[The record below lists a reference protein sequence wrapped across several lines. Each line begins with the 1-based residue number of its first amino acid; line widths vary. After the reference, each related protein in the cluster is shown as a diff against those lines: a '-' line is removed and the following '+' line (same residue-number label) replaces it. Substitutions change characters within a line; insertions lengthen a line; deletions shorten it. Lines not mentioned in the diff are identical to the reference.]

1 MTRCSAS
8 ASLGA
13 VLALLVACVAP
24 AAAQTA
30 ERIVE
35 IRVHGNHTTPDD
47 QVVALS
53 GLSVGDPA
61 TPDALKVAE
70 DKLQASRRFE
80 GVEVRR
86 RFASIEDANAIL
98 VVLVVD
104 EREGVSANTPL
115 PGPLRRLGLASLW
128 MPILNFIDGYGFT
141 YGARISF
148 ADPIGPQTRMSI
160 PLTWGGE
167 RRAALEVERT
177 FQGKAWSSVSGAI
190 DTYRRVNPHFEIA
203 DLRVEGRA
211 RVERR
216 FTPWLRAGA
225 AARIARVD
233 FGGDVDTH
241 DAEGVDVTFD
251 TRIDPSFPR
260 NAVHMRLGWE
270 HMGFEAGSAGMWKG
284 DLRGYVGVGGSR
296 VLALRAQ
303 FARASAALPPSEQL
317 LLGGSDTLRGYRT
330 GYRANDRLA
339 AASAELRVP
348 LSSPFSFARLGVK
361 GFVDAGTVWSSSAR
375 LADQPFDHGIG
386 GGFYAGIAALMLDVD
401 VAWPESGSPHVHV
414 GLGVTF

>member
-8 ASLGA
+8 ARLGSL
-13 VLALLVACVAP
+13 LAIMVVCAAP

-35 IRVHGNHTTPDD
+35 IRVHGNHTTPGDE
-47 QVVALS
+47 VLALS
-53 GLSVGDPA
+53 GLSVGVPA
-61 TPDALKVAE
+61 TEEALKAAE
-70 DKLQASRRFE
+70 DKLRASHRFE

-86 RFASIEDANAIL
+86 RFASIEDLTAIL
-98 VVLVVD
+98 VVIVVH
-104 EREGVSANTPL
+104 EREGVSADTPL

-148 ADPIGPQTRMSI
+148 VDTLGPQTRISI

-177 FQGKAWSSVSGAI
+177 FQGKAWSSVSGAV
-190 DTYRRVNPHFEIA
+190 DTYRRVNPHYETA
-203 DLRVEGRA
+203 DLRVEVRG
-211 RVERR
+211 RVERK
-216 FTPWLRAGA
+216 FKPWLRAGA

-233 FGGDVDTH
+233 FGGDVNTH

-251 TRIDPSFPR
+251 TRLDPSFPR
-260 NAVHMRLGWE
+260 NAVHARLGWE
-270 HMGFEAGSAGMWKG
+270 HMGFEGGTAGMWKG

-303 FARASAALPPSEQL
+303 FARASTALPSSEQP

-330 GYRANDRLA
+330 GYRADDRLA
-339 AASAELRVP
+339 AVSAELRVP
-348 LSSPFSFARLGVK
+348 LSSPFSFGRLGVK
-361 GFVDAGTVWSSSAR
+361 GFIDAGTVWSSSAR
-375 LADQPFDHGIG
+375 LVDQPFDHGIG
-386 GGFYAGIAALMLDVD
+386 GGFYAGVAAFMLDVD